1 MLEARALT
9 RRFGSF
15 TALES
20 VDFDLR
26 IGEIHAVLGENGAGK
41 STLMNILSG
50 LLRPS
55 AGELLLEG
63 APTRFASPADATA
76 QGIGMVHQHFLLVP
90 PLSVAENLL
99 LSADRGKGGP
109 LSWPIRDVLTEAKEL
124 AEKLGWELPWS
135 APAGSLPVG
144 TQQRV
149 EILKALRGQTRILIF
164 DEPTAV
170 LTPTETPELFA
181 TLRQLAAE
189 GKGIVFISHKL
200 DEVLALSERVTVLRR
215 GKVVARLKTA
225 ECDTGTLA
233 EAMVGRDRAISP
245 GSFLAT
251 PSSPTAPP
259 SREEGQPNPLP
270 TEERVAGEEGRRL
283 SGGEMARRGE
293 GLGGEVIRLTVQN
306 LTLGKLHDISFTVA
320 PGEILGFAG
329 VDGNGQTELAD
340 CLSGMSKPQ
349 SGEILVEGIVLKPSP
364 KAVRDAQ
371 IGVIPA
377 DRQKRGLALSMSI
390 TENLTLGVQ
399 ESGAFRNGPFLL
411 AKALRERAEQ
421 LIVRFDIRAEG
432 PNTLASSLSGGNQQ
446 KVVIARALAG
456 EPRVVIAVNPTRGL
470 DVGAISYVHKA
481 LREAQASGAAI
492 VLISTELDE
501 VLELSD
507 RVAVLFDGRLMG
519 IVPPETPRE
528 ELGRLMGGVA

>member
-55 AGELLLEG
+55 AGELLLDG
-63 APTRFASPADATA
+63 APARFSSPADATA

-109 LSWPIRDVLTEAKEL
+109 LSWPMKDVLAEAKTL
-124 AEKLGWELPWS
+124 AEKLGWELPWD

-144 TQQRV
+144 TQQRI

-181 TLRQLAAE
+181 TLRQLAEE

-233 EAMVGRDRAISP
+233 EAMVGRDVIAPSPRRA
-245 GSFLAT
+245 L
-251 PSSPTAPP
+251 
-259 SREEGQPNPLP
+259 R
-270 TEERVAGEEGRRL
+270 RGEMAR
-283 SGGEMARRGE
+283 SGGEMA
-293 GLGGEVIRLTVQN
+293 IHN
-306 LTLGKLHDISFTVA
+306 LTLGKLKNISFTVA

-340 CLSGMSKPQ
+340 CLSGMARPQ
-349 SGEILVEGIVLKPSP
+349 SGEIRVEGVALTPTP
-364 KAVRDAQ
+364 KAVRDAR

-377 DRQKRGLALSMSI
+377 DRQKRGLALSMTI

-399 ESGAFRNGPFLL
+399 ESGAFRKGPFLL

-421 LIVRFDIRAEG
+421 LITRFDIRAEG
-432 PNTLASSLSGGNQQ
+432 PNALASSLSGGNQQ

-456 EPRVVIAVNPTRGL
+456 EPRIVVAVNPTRGL

-501 VLELSD
+501 VLALSD

-519 IVPPETPRE
+519 IVSPKTPRE